1 MNKRQPKN
9 WPLITVVL
17 LAVSAAFAVGA
28 YVATKFVSP
37 CVCVC
42 MQGQARIE

>member
-1 MNKRQPKN
+1 MKRQPRN
-9 WPLITVVL
+9 WYGIAVVL
-17 LAVSAAFAVGA
+17 LGVSAAFAVGA